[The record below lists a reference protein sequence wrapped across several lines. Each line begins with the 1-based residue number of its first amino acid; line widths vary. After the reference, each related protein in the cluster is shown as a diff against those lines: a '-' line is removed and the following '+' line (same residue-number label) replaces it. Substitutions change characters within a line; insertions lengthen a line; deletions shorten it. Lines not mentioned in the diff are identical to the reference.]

1 MKLNKEKIKELEII
15 VEEFFISNNLDFCDR
30 LYFYTSAMTSSISI
44 HTIDFDYDDFV
55 KYLKS
60 KINKENNEEKL

>member
-1 MKLNKEKIKELEII
+1 MKLNKEKIKELENI
-15 VEEFFISNNLDFCDR
+15 VEEFFVNNNLDFCDR

-60 KINKENNEEKL
+60 KINKEHDEK